1 MNNDVTHPDSAAKPK
16 TTDVARGRPMRF
28 ELKDFGILGGLLAIV
43 LYLSVTTTTFLTGNN
58 IVNLLDQAVVI
69 GLLAVGATL
78 CIVSGVFDLSASANL
93 AVSAIAGVFFT
104 TQFGVAAGFMMA
116 CLFGG
121 TLGALTGL
129 LIVLTRVNSFIGSL
143 AISIIYRGLAIVLTG
158 GLILSV
164 PPEQLQA
171 FRVWALPAI
180 GPVTGGTVL
189 FLVVAVILGFVLWG
203 TTFGRRVYA
212 VGGNQEAARL
222 SGVRTP
228 LIHISVF
235 AINGVCAAAAG
246 MVLASR
252 AGSAQPAMAI
262 GMELT
267 AIAAVVIGG
276 TSILGGAGAIWR
288 TVVGVIIL
296 TVIGN
301 GFNLLR
307 WDTTY
312 QQVVTG
318 ILILLAV
325 SADAW
330 LSRRSRWARS

>member
-1 MNNDVTHPDSAAKPK
+1 MSNDANSTSTVP
-16 TTDVARGRPMRF
+16 RPRRLRIDF
-28 ELKDFGILGGLLAIV
+28 KDFGILGGLLAIV
-43 LYLSVTTTTFLTGNN
+43 IYLTVSTTTFLTGQN

-78 CIVSGVFDLSASANL
+78 CIVSGVFDLSASATL
-93 AVSAIAGVFFT
+93 AVSAIAGVFLT
-104 TQFGVAAGFMMA
+104 AQFGVAIGFVLA
-116 CLFGG
+116 CVVGG
-121 TLGALTGL
+121 VLGTITGTI
-129 LIVLTRVNSFIGSL
+129 IVMTRVNSFIGSL
-143 AISIIYRGLAIVLTG
+143 AVSIIYRGLAIVMTG
-158 GLILSV
+158 GMIMAVSQD
-164 PPEQLQA
+164 QLQG
-171 FRVWALPAI
+171 FRIWALPAV
-180 GPVTGGTVL
+180 GAVTGGTIL
-189 FLVVAVILGFVLWG
+189 FIVVALVLGFVLWG

-212 VGGNQEAARL
+212 VGGNAEAARL

-228 LIHISVF
+228 LIHVSVF
-235 AINGVCAAAAG
+235 AINGICAAAAG

-252 AGSAQPAMAI
+252 AGSAQPSMGI

-276 TSILGGAGAIWR
+276 TSILGGAGAVWR

-330 LSRRSRWARS
+330 LSRRSKRGRA

>member
-1 MNNDVTHPDSAAKPK
+1 MSIDAMSTTTSTVT
-16 TTDVARGRPMRF
+16 RPRRVRIDF
-28 ELKDFGILGGLLAIV
+28 KDFGILGGLLAIV
-43 LYLSVTTTTFLTGNN
+43 VYLTVSTTTFLTGQN

-78 CIVSGVFDLSASANL
+78 CIVSGVFDLSASATL
-93 AVSAIAGVFFT
+93 AVSAIAGVFLT
-104 TQFGVAAGFMMA
+104 AQFGVTIGFLLA
-116 CLFGG
+116 CVVGG
-121 TLGALTGL
+121 VLGTITGSI
-129 LIVLTRVNSFIGSL
+129 IVMTRVNSFIGSL
-143 AISIIYRGLAIVLTG
+143 AVSIIYRGLAIVLTG
-158 GLILSV
+158 GMIMSV
-164 PPEQLQA
+164 SQEQLQG
-171 FRVWALPAI
+171 FRVWALPAV
-180 GPVTGGTVL
+180 GALTGGTIL
-189 FLVVAVILGFVLWG
+189 LIVVAVVLGFVLWG

-212 VGGNQEAARL
+212 VGGNAEAARL

-252 AGSAQPAMAI
+252 AGSAQPSMGM

-276 TSILGGAGAIWR
+276 TSILGGAGAVWR

-330 LSRRSRWARS
+330 LSRRSKRGRG

>member
-1 MNNDVTHPDSAAKPK
+1 M
-16 TTDVARGRPMRF
+16 TTDTATLPRRRRVDF
-28 ELKDFGILGGLLAIV
+28 KDFGILGGLLAIV
-43 LYLSVTTTTFLTGNN
+43 VYLSLSTTTFLTSQN

-78 CIVSGVFDLSASANL
+78 CIVSGVFDLSSSATL
-93 AVSAIAGVFFT
+93 AVSAIAGVFLT
-104 TQFGVAAGFMMA
+104 TQFGVVVGFILA
-116 CLFGG
+116 LAVGAILG
-121 TLGALTGL
+121 TITGTM
-129 LIVLTRVNSFIGSL
+129 IVITRVNSFIGSL
-143 AISIIYRGLAIVLTG
+143 AISIIYRGVAIVLTG
-158 GLILSV
+158 GAILSV
-164 PPEQLQA
+164 TSDQLDA
-171 FRVWALPAI
+171 FRVWALPVLD
-180 GPVTGGTVL
+180 GVSGGTILFAVTAVVL
-189 FLVVAVILGFVLWG
+189 GLVLWG

-212 VGGNQEAARL
+212 VGGNEEAARL

-252 AGSAQPAMAI
+252 AGSAQPSLGI

-276 TSILGGAGAIWR
+276 TSILGGAGAVWR

-318 ILILLAV
+318 VLILVAV
-325 SADAW
+325 AADSW
-330 LSRRSRWARS
+330 LSRRSRRSRG

>member
-1 MNNDVTHPDSAAKPK
+1 MNNVTSAISTAP
-16 TTDVARGRPMRF
+16 RRMRF
-28 ELKDFGILGGLLAIV
+28 DLKDFGILGGLLAIIA
-43 LYLSVTTTTFLTGNN
+43 YLSLSTTTFLTGQNV
-58 IVNLLDQAVVI
+58 VNLLDQAVVI

-78 CIVSGVFDLSASANL
+78 CIVSGVFDLSSSATL

-104 TQFGVAAGFMMA
+104 THFGVPMGFAMA
-116 CLFGG
+116 LVVGAILG
-121 TLGALTGL
+121 TITGTM
-129 LIVLTRVNSFIGSL
+129 IVATRVNSFIGSL
-143 AISIIYRGLAIVLTG
+143 AISIIYRGVAIVLTG
-158 GLILSV
+158 GMILSV
-164 PPEQLQA
+164 PTEQRQG
-171 FRVWALPAI
+171 FQFWALPVL
-180 GPVTGGTVL
+180 GGVSGGTILFAIAAVL
-189 FLVVAVILGFVLWG
+189 LGLVLWG

-212 VGGNQEAARL
+212 VGGNAEAARL

-252 AGSAQPAMAI
+252 AGSAQPSMGI

-276 TSILGGAGAIWR
+276 TSILGGAGAVWR

-318 ILILLAV
+318 VLILLAV
-325 SADAW
+325 AADAW
-330 LSRRSRWARS
+330 LSRRSRRARG

>member
-1 MNNDVTHPDSAAKPK
+1 MTTDSATPPRRRRV
-16 TTDVARGRPMRF
+16 DF
-28 ELKDFGILGGLLAIV
+28 KDFGILGGLLAIV
-43 LYLSVTTTTFLTGNN
+43 VYLSLSTTTFLTSQN

-78 CIVSGVFDLSASANL
+78 CIVSGVFDLSSSATL
-93 AVSAIAGVFFT
+93 AVSAIAGVFLT
-104 TQFGVAAGFMMA
+104 TQFGVVVGFILA
-116 CLFGG
+116 LAVGAILG
-121 TLGALTGL
+121 TITGTM
-129 LIVLTRVNSFIGSL
+129 IVITRVNSFIGSL
-143 AISIIYRGLAIVLTG
+143 AISIIYRGVAIVLTG
-158 GLILSV
+158 GAILSV
-164 PPEQLQA
+164 TSDQLDA
-171 FRVWALPAI
+171 FRVWALPVLD
-180 GPVTGGTVL
+180 GVSGGTILFAVTAVVL
-189 FLVVAVILGFVLWG
+189 GLVLWG

-212 VGGNQEAARL
+212 VGGNEEAARL

-252 AGSAQPAMAI
+252 AGSAQPSMGI

-276 TSILGGAGAIWR
+276 TSILGGAGAVWR

-318 ILILLAV
+318 VLILVAV
-325 SADAW
+325 AADSW
-330 LSRRSRWARS
+330 LSRRSRRSRG

>member
-1 MNNDVTHPDSAAKPK
+1 MSIDAMNTS
-16 TTDVARGRPMRF
+16 TSTVARPRRVRIDF
-28 ELKDFGILGGLLAIV
+28 KDFGILGGLLAIV
-43 LYLSVTTTTFLTGNN
+43 VYLTVSTTTFLTGQN

-78 CIVSGVFDLSASANL
+78 CIVSGVFDLSASATL
-93 AVSAIAGVFFT
+93 AVSAIAGVFLT
-104 TQFGVAAGFMMA
+104 TQFGVAIGFVLA
-116 CLFGG
+116 CVVGG
-121 TLGALTGL
+121 VLGTVTGSI
-129 LIVLTRVNSFIGSL
+129 IVMTRVNSFIGSL
-143 AISIIYRGLAIVLTG
+143 AVSIIYRGLAIVLTG
-158 GLILSV
+158 GMIMSV
-164 PPEQLQA
+164 SPEQLQG
-171 FRVWALPAI
+171 FRVWALPAV
-180 GPVTGGTVL
+180 GAVTGGTIL
-189 FLVVAVILGFVLWG
+189 FIVVAIVLGFVLWG

-212 VGGNQEAARL
+212 VGGNAEAARL

-235 AINGVCAAAAG
+235 AINGICAAAAG

-252 AGSAQPAMAI
+252 AGSAQPSMGM

-276 TSILGGAGAIWR
+276 TSILGGAGAVWR

-330 LSRRSRWARS
+330 LSRRSRRGRG

>member
-1 MNNDVTHPDSAAKPK
+1 M
-16 TTDVARGRPMRF
+16 TTDTATPPRRRRVDF
-28 ELKDFGILGGLLAIV
+28 KDFGILGGLLAIV
-43 LYLSVTTTTFLTGNN
+43 VYLSLSTTTFLTSQN

-78 CIVSGVFDLSASANL
+78 CIVSGVFDLSSSATL
-93 AVSAIAGVFFT
+93 AVSAIAGVFLT
-104 TQFGVAAGFMMA
+104 TQFGVVVGFILA
-116 CLFGG
+116 LAVGAILG
-121 TLGALTGL
+121 TITGTM
-129 LIVLTRVNSFIGSL
+129 IVITRVNSFIGSL
-143 AISIIYRGLAIVLTG
+143 AISIIYRGVAIVLTG
-158 GLILSV
+158 GAILSV
-164 PPEQLQA
+164 TSDQLEA
-171 FRVWALPAI
+171 FRVWALPVLD
-180 GPVTGGTVL
+180 GVSGGTILFAVTAVVL
-189 FLVVAVILGFVLWG
+189 GLVLWG

-212 VGGNQEAARL
+212 VGGNAEAARL

-252 AGSAQPAMAI
+252 AGSAQPSMGI

-276 TSILGGAGAIWR
+276 TSILGGAGAVWR

-318 ILILLAV
+318 VLILVAV
-325 SADAW
+325 AADSW
-330 LSRRSRWARS
+330 LSRRSRRSRG